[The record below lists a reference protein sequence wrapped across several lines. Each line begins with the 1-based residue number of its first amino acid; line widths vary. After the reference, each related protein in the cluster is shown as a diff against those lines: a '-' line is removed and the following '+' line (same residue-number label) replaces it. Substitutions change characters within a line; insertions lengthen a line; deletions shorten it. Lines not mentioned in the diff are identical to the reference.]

1 MATFRPLSPRGVFVP
16 SAPSGGAPRAFSTLA
31 PARSMVFT
39 AGLPARDPVAAE
51 APAPA
56 LDESVEHTDDPATAP
71 SDDGLPAGTASGYV
85 SLAEQVQAE
94 AIAQAVK
101 GAEATAA
108 ENAELDRVREA
119 EHAHLVADLQAQKLR
134 AAAST
139 ERLGQLAAELA
150 RLKQSMVAEL
160 RAHAGTLLLLGA
172 RKLAGDALQAQPG
185 LLEALVRETVETLSS
200 GAVTVRV
207 NPADVERVQSAMGE
221 SIRVLGDPSVQ
232 AGCIAEGDAGIV
244 DATLNTASGS
254 LLAEVQAWKRS
265 A

>member
-1 MATFRPLSPRGVFVP
+1 MATLHPMSPRGVFVP
-16 SAPSGGAPRAFSTLA
+16 STPTGGAMRAFSSLMPSRTMA
-31 PARSMVFT
+31 FT
-39 AGLPARDPVAAE
+39 AGLPTRDNAAPE
-51 APAPA
+51 APPPVVEKPELPNDPPPAPG
-56 LDESVEHTDDPATAP
+56 DEGAP
-71 SDDGLPAGTASGYV
+71 SAGAARHV

-94 AIAQAVK
+94 AIAKAVQ
-101 GAEATAA
+101 GAEAMAA
-108 ENAELDRVREA
+108 EHAELERVREA
-119 EHAHLVADLQAQKLR
+119 EHAHLVADLQAQKTR

-172 RKLAGDALQAQPG
+172 RKLAGEALQAQPG

-200 GAVTVRV
+200 GGVTVRV
-207 NPADVERVQSAMGE
+207 NPADVERVQAAMGE
-221 SIRVLGDPSVQ
+221 GIRVLADGSVQ